1 MDDRLSQSTDSY
13 FEALLLACQSLDG
26 PARAKL
32 SKEFFRQVS
41 GLDLEPTQSLE
52 AWEKIVEVRREL
64 TLNGESPPPLRKV
77 VLDYLLRSSLLRE
90 PVLTEFSEM
99 NRLRADAATDG
110 LTGLHNRRFFDA
122 LLERELD
129 AAVRY
134 GLESSLVIM
143 DLNRFKEVNDTHG
156 HAAGDKVLAATS
168 ATLKDSLRVSD
179 LACRIGG
186 DEFAMVLSRTTF
198 DGAVQLAER
207 VCGQFENAVR
217 PLNLTVFVT
226 VSYGV
231 ATAPREAKE
240 PAALFSLADERLYK
254 FKRSI
259 GAPRCVPR
267 VFPRIPLAN
276 VGADAVLRWDSNS
289 CPALPVDFSVGG
301 VGLLLSTPAAL
312 PREFV
317 TEIHLPRLR
326 PLTSRVQKVYEIAHA
341 HNIVRLGC
349 SFIDPS
355 LEAPE
360 NPAA

>member
-1 MDDRLSQSTDSY
+1 LGDVASPRPDSY

-26 PARAKL
+26 SARAQL

-41 GLDLEPTQSLE
+41 GLDLESAQSLE
-52 AWEKIVEVRREL
+52 AWEKIIEL
-64 TLNGESPPPLRKV
+64 RLELARSKNSPPPLRQV
-77 VLDYLLRSSLLRE
+77 VLDYLLRSSLLHE
-90 PVLTEFSEM
+90 PVLTEFQEIQ
-99 NRLRADAATDG
+99 RLRADAATDG

-134 GLESSLVIM
+134 GHESSLVVM

-156 HAAGDKVLAATS
+156 HAVGDKVLMKAS
-168 ATLKDSLRVSD
+168 ATLKESLRSSD

-207 VCGQFENAVR
+207 FCGQFAEAVR
-217 PLNLTVFVT
+217 PMNLTVFVT

-231 ATAPREAKE
+231 ATAPREAKA
-240 PAALFSLADERLYK
+240 PAALYSLADERLYK

-267 VFPRIPLAN
+267 LFPRIPLAN

-301 VGLLLSTPAAL
+301 VGLLLPTPAIL
-312 PREFV
+312 PREFL

-326 PLTSRVQKVYEIAHA
+326 PLTSRVQKIYEITHA

-349 SFIDPS
+349 SFIDPDT
-355 LEAPE
+355 EASE
-360 NPAA
+360 SAAT